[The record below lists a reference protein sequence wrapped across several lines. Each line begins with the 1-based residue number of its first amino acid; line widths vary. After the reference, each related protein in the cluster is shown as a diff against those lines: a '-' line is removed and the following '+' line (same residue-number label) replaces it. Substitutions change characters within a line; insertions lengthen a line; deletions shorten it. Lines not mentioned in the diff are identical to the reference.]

1 MTPPARP
8 GFRAAGPAD
17 IIAGM
22 KGFRNR
28 RFFEGPQRGGATLI
42 AVLLVACLLAGMAAG
57 FTARALTGERRRAS
71 AGKHRATGCAV
82 LLELAR
88 VSKNNNKTVP
98 NVQFIFLGGEEI
110 ATGASADDHHWGSRY
125 FVTTMSETD
134 RRALASMIAV
144 DMVGAGD
151 TYLASSLGVARPS
164 MKDDVTAVGAPAAHA
179 AALERQGIYGME
191 H

>member
-28 RFFEGPQRGGATLI
+28 RFFEGPQGGGATLV

-71 AGKHRATGCAV
+71 AGKPRAVSRQEMPAKPVEQETGPATPLPGHNPASSSGAAPISFEVERAMAHVTQLAAMGVREEGRPAEDTAVQYIQSQLAAIGYSPGVQQVPIAVNGRVTHNVLAV
-82 LLELAR
+82 L
-88 VSKNNNKTVP
+88 P
-98 NVQFIFLGGEEI
+98 
-110 ATGASADDHHWGSRY
+110 GA
-125 FVTTMSETD
+125 
-134 RRALASMIAV
+134 
-144 DMVGAGD
+144 
-151 TYLASSLGVARPS
+151 
-164 MKDDVTAVGAPAAHA
+164 
-179 AALERQGIYGME
+179 
-191 H
+191 